1 MTDTSSATTRTQRKG
16 ISVPTPPFLTTTA
29 GGVTPAIDWIDGKP
43 GPQRRDEETGLPIW
57 NLRAWDPE
65 ATAGRGQDILE
76 VKVVSQF
83 QPELP
88 LTLPNLPH
96 ILITLENLTM
106 SPYVNRQTNRLG
118 MSWWSTGI
126 RPALKGKAGE

>member
-1 MTDTSSATTRTQRKG
+1 M
-16 ISVPTPPFLTTTA
+16 
-29 GGVTPAIDWIDGKP
+29 
-43 GPQRRDEETGLPIW
+43 
-57 NLRAWDPE
+57 
-65 ATAGRGQDILE
+65 
-76 VKVVSQF
+76 KVVSQF

-88 LTLPNLPH
+88 PTLPNVPH

-126 RPALKGKAGE
+126 RPAIKGKAGE